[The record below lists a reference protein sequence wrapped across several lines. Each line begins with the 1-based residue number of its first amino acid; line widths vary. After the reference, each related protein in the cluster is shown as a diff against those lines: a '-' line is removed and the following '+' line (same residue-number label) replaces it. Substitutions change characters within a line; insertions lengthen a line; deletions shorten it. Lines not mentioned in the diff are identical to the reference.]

1 MPNLALQEYGMLFVD
16 NGLYSKEVKMKFKR
30 DWLTEML
37 GTVDIMNT
45 LHGGMSESQVK
56 FSKNEDNYKVEVT
69 TPGISAEN
77 LGVEVANNNLIV
89 YHLLNFEEGNNQYGT
104 EKIPH
109 VLTSLIIPRDAD
121 YKNITANYQNG
132 KLEVLLPF
140 NELKNGYSSAID
152 IKRS

>member
-1 MPNLALQEYGMLFVD
+1 MRFD
-16 NGLYSKEVKMKFKR
+16 R
-30 DWLTEML
+30 DWLRNML

-45 LHGGMSESQVK
+45 LHGGVVDSQVK
-56 FSKNEDNYKVEVT
+56 FSRNEDNYKVEVT

-77 LGVEVANNNLIV
+77 LGVEVANKNLII
-89 YHLLNFEEGNNQYGT
+89 YHLLHFDYENHQYGT

-109 VLTSLIIPRDAD
+109 VLTSLLIPRDAD
-121 YKNITANYQNG
+121 FKKITAEYHHG

-140 NELKNGYSSAID
+140 NELKDGYSNEID